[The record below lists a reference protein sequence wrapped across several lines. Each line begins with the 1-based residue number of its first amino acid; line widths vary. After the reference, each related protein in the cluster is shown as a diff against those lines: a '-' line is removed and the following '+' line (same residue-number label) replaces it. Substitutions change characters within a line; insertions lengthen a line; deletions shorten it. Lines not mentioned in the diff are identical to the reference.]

1 MLVGVFA
8 KVEIEAR
15 QVMARRSP
23 VETACEEGGSRV
35 SLTVGRGTVI
45 MRGRENTFKI
55 VLLL

>member
-8 KVEIEAR
+8 RVEIDAW

-23 VETACEEGGSRV
+23 VDTACEEGGSRV
-35 SLTVGRGTVI
+35 IVTVGRGTVI
-45 MRGRENTFKI
+45 KRGRENTIKI